1 MAEQILH
8 YKARINVSLISG
20 NEEIKFLQESIKS
33 VIVDCDYDNYN
44 MPIIY
49 INLALKSDMYNRMV
63 TEADSSKIYLN
74 IQKYN
79 VLEQNGAYIDDIKDQ
94 FKYKIPSDLDYNSS
108 LGTESEEHSDTESE
122 AYINA
127 TIGLIKEEI
136 ISDNKKTFGGIYYG
150 INKSTLAYSG
160 LMDMEK
166 VCIEPF
172 PENETFDCLIIPAMS
187 TVTEFIKYINDNV
200 KKLYK
205 TGYRY
210 FHDFDITYL
219 LSESGEGIKN
229 GISSY
234 GSIVINSCDT
244 VLDQSK
250 SLGVACDPST
260 KSYIIYV
267 DSNASGM
274 DLDKTSAESV
284 DTAVM
289 VDENGNTKK
298 VSVNQQGVSNE
309 TTETVP
315 KAKSIG
321 SSYEVT
327 AINADGSGKDDKSG
341 GDEPTN
347 NSERKEFVRTGQTDK
362 KYMKGDYKSNLQVSS
377 NGNGALVQFSRLQL
391 DDSIITP
398 NKEYLLT
405 NYNGSERN
413 YNGSYDGGYIL
424 SAKRTTYTMEDGEF
438 IPSVNISLR
447 KIVAS

>member
-1 MAEQILH
+1 MSEQILH
-8 YKARINVSLISG
+8 YKAKIHVSFISG
-20 NEEIKFLQESIKS
+20 NTEYKFLEESIKS
-33 VIVDCDYDNYN
+33 VVLDCDYDNYN
-44 MPIIY
+44 MPVIY
-49 INLALKSDMYNRMV
+49 LNLSLKSDMYNKMV
-63 TEADSSKIYLN
+63 TEMDSSKIYLN

-94 FKYKIPSDLDYNSS
+94 FKYMMPSDLNYNTS
-108 LGTESEEHSDTESE
+108 LGTESEENSDTESE
-122 AYINA
+122 AYVNA
-127 TIGLIKEEI
+127 TVGLIKDSI
-136 ISDNKKTFGGIYYG
+136 IADNKQTFGGIYYG
-150 INKSTLAYSG
+150 INKSTLAYSA
-160 LMDMEK
+160 LMKMEK
-166 VCIEPF
+166 VCMEPF
-172 PENETFDCLIIPAMS
+172 PENETFDCLIIPAIS
-187 TVTEFIKYINDNV
+187 TVTDFLKWIDGNV

-210 FHDFDITYL
+210 FHDLDITYL
-219 LSESGEGIKN
+219 LSESGEGLKN
-229 GISSY
+229 GVASY

-267 DSNASGM
+267 DANASGM

-298 VSVNQQGVSNE
+298 VSVNQQGVSNDNPE
-309 TTETVP
+309 LVP
-315 KAKSIG
+315 MAKSTG
-321 SSYEVT
+321 SSYETT
-327 AINADGSGKDDKSG
+327 AINADGSSIEDNSK
-341 GDEPTN
+341 DEPTN
-347 NSERKEFVRTGQTDK
+347 DDERKEFVRTGQTDK

-377 NGNGALVQFSRLQL
+377 NANGALVQFSRLQL

-405 NYNGSERN
+405 NYDGSASN

-424 SAKRTTYTMEDGEF
+424 SAKRTTYTLEDGEF
-438 IPSVNISLR
+438 IPTVNISLR
-447 KIVAS
+447 KISAS